1 MARTKK
7 PLHELQ
13 MASPCSAN
21 WDEMKGTERVRRCRN
36 CWLNVY
42 RVCDLT
48 REEAEEVVAAHEG
61 HACRSLYRRQD
72 GTVLVADCPK
82 GVAAVRKA
90 SRWWK
95 ERVIHLLLLVLPW
108 FILTGF
114 IWLDAQTNPGDSYN
128 QSIWDIEPFRTLD
141 RLTSSSPT
149 PGGVATPATAVP
161 VRGGGPGMIW
171 VPGDPEPDDPEVLPP
186 RPNLPGRIDQP
197 LPPPPDGG
205 R

>member
-1 MARTKK
+1 MARKRK

-13 MASPCSAN
+13 MASPCSAD
-21 WDEMKGTERVRRCRN
+21 WDEMKGNERVRRCRQ

-42 RVCDLT
+42 RVSDLT
-48 REEAEEVVAAHEG
+48 RQEAEEVVSAYEG
-61 HACRSLYRRQD
+61 HACPSSLYRRQD
-72 GTVLVADCPK
+72 GTVLIHDCPK
-82 GVAAVRKA
+82 GMAAARKA

-108 FILTGF
+108 FILTAF
-114 IWLDAQTNPGDSYN
+114 IWLDAQTNADTSYN

-161 VRGGGPGMIW
+161 AGMGGGPGMIW
-171 VPGDPEPDDPEVLPP
+171 APGDVDPNDPEMFPP
-186 RPNLPGRIDQP
+186 GGAPGRMRQN
-197 LPPPPDGG
+197 PPP
-205 R
+205 